1 MANEQPRPK
10 PETAIHREPRET
22 WFEFIAAAILGLATL
37 GSAWSGYQSG
47 RWGGI
52 QDFRIAES
60 LAAGRNAAE
69 NAIHANQL
77 RLIDVVSFERY
88 VSAVSENN
96 RQLSDFVVQRFR
108 PEFKPAFEA
117 WVAMKPLKNPAA
129 PSSPFFMK
137 EYSLANEREAQQLRH
152 LEEKKIAEASN
163 ANTISDTYL
172 LLTVLFGVVLFLA
185 GITAAFERRKLR
197 MAVLSLSIVILAGA
211 SIALALLPLAKG

>member
-1 MANEQPRPK
+1 MANEQTTAK

-47 RWGGI
+47 LWGGI

-60 LAAGRNAAE
+60 LAIGRNAAE
-69 NAIHANQL
+69 NAVYANQL

-96 RQLSDFVVQRFR
+96 KQLSDFLVQRFR
-108 PEFKPAFEA
+108 PEFKPAFDA
-117 WVAMKPLKNPAA
+117 WVAIKPLKNSAV

-137 EYSLANEREAQQLRH
+137 EYSLAPEREAQQLRQ
-152 LEEKKIAEASN
+152 LEEKKVAEASN

-172 LLTVLFGVVLFLA
+172 LLTVLFSVVLFLA
-185 GITAAFERRKLR
+185 GITAAFKRRKLQ
-197 MAVLSLSIVILAGA
+197 MAVLSFSIVILTGA
-211 SIALALLPLAKG
+211 SIALILLPLAKE